1 MMDKRGTVGRRCAF
15 CTRDALQG
23 TDPPMCSEHSKL
35 DKKASKTPKTLAEL
49 DATEPDEPTKSG
61 D

>member
-15 CTRDALQG
+15 CTKDALPG
-23 TDPPMCSEHSKL
+23 TDPPMCAEHSKL
-35 DKKASKTPKTLAEL
+35 DKKASKAPKTLAEL
-49 DATEPDEPTKSG
+49 DATAPKEQTKSG